1 MKLKYS
7 FSNNLNTGYKEVISD
22 KGDYIMSHVCK
33 SDWFFE
39 DLEDLKNNKDF
50 LVVESTENKRKNID
64 FVWIITEINEG

>member
-7 FSNNLNTGYKEVISD
+7 FSNNLNTGYK
-22 KGDYIMSHVCK
+22 DYIMSHVCK